1 MNKSSHGPGKDQTNM
16 RGCTVLLSMLLNKF
30 VLFGMFIRMLLH
42 FAAFVSI
49 YLNKLFFEC
58 RGYRGRFYL
67 DISNVVVCFH
77 NVDGKQQNVL
87 IADYALN

>member
-1 MNKSSHGPGKDQTNM
+1 
-16 RGCTVLLSMLLNKF
+16 
-30 VLFGMFIRMLLH
+30 MFIRMLLH

-77 NVDGKQQNVL
+77 NVDGKQQNAL
-87 IADYALN
+87 IADYALNYMNKERQLRKRTRTETNQILAKIKATTV